1 MSLRAYLR
9 GIGIGMVVTALILT
23 ISSGKKTAISDSEI
37 RSWARELGM
46 VQGNELLIGTEVSKN
61 SASSN
66 SAADKDSI
74 EIEVDEED
82 KKGDGGAANAAKG
95 DKKADSTANAAKGD
109 KKVDSVSAAGTSM
122 ASASQSTG
130 ASANAKPK
138 VTFSTEKS
146 PAVESVSEAVNA
158 ASSASKPR
166 STSGTDTEGTAAPT
180 SAASSETTASSAE
193 TPTPSSETP
202 ASSVETSAPS
212 DETFSTSSET
222 STSSGETFVLHISRG
237 ESSYAA
243 AKALEEAG
251 IVDSAVAFDKYL
263 VSQGIDRQID
273 AGDHIIP
280 KKGTYEEIGQAL
292 LR

>member
-37 RSWARELGM
+37 RSRARKLGM
-46 VQGNELLIGTEVSKN
+46 VQGNELLIGTEVSNN

-66 SAADKDSI
+66 STVDKDSI
-74 EIEVDEED
+74 EIKVDDDD
-82 KKGDGGAANAAKG
+82 KKEDGSAANAAKIE
-95 DKKADSTANAAKGD
+95 KKADSVSNAAKSE
-109 KKVDSVSAAGTSM
+109 KKADSVSAAGASM

-130 ASANAKPK
+130 ASGNAKPK

-166 STSGTDTEGTAAPT
+166 STSGTDTGDTAASTTAP
-180 SAASSETTASSAE
+180 SAETTASASETTAPSAE

-202 ASSVETSAPS
+202 ASSDETS
-212 DETFSTSSET
+212 STSRET
-222 STSSGETFVLHISRG
+222 STSSGETFILHISRG

-273 AGDHIIP
+273 AGDHVIP

-292 LR
+292 LQ

>member
-37 RSWARELGM
+37 RSRARELGM
-46 VQGNELLIGTEVSKN
+46 VQGNELLIGTEVSNN

-66 SAADKDSI
+66 SAVDRDSI
-74 EIEVDEED
+74 EIKVDEDD
-82 KKGDGGAANAAKG
+82 KKGDGNASNASKSE
-95 DKKADSTANAAKGD
+95 KKA
-109 KKVDSVSAAGTSM
+109 DSVSAAGASM

-130 ASANAKPK
+130 ASGNAKPK

-166 STSGTDTEGTAAPT
+166 STSGTDTESTAASTPAP
-180 SAASSETTASSAE
+180 SAETTAPSAE

-202 ASSVETSAPS
+202 APSAETTAP
-212 DETFSTSSET
+212 
-222 STSSGETFVLHISRG
+222 SGETFILHISRG

-243 AKALEEAG
+243 AKALEDAG

-263 VSQGIDRQID
+263 VSRGIDRQIN
-273 AGDHIIP
+273 AGDHVIP

-292 LR
+292 LQ